1 MKIRRQKKSGKVWKS
16 LTQCSSLLSML
27 CIVEYRSMILSGQ
40 PRGEGV
46 QKGVIAGAGHDAGHF
61 LAAWVLSREPSELA
75 DAQIPLNEVTR

>member
-46 QKGVIAGAGHDAGHF
+46 QKGVIAGAGHGAGRF
-61 LAAWVLSREPSELA
+61 LAP
-75 DAQIPLNEVTR
+75 